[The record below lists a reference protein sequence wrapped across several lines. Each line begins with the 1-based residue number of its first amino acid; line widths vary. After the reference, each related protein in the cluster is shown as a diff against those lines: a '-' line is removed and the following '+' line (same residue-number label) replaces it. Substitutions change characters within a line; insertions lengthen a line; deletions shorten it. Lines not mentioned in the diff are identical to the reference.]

1 MKPLNEY
8 PTEDWVSPKIEVRA
22 STMHG
27 NGMFAMSPIAPGEA
41 VVIWGGTFVGTEE
54 AKRAGAQGKVVMQLD
69 DDVYSIEERG
79 EASTY
84 FMNHSCDPNVW
95 MADTVTLVA
104 RRDIAADEE
113 LIVDYALFEAN
124 QDAVMSWQC
133 VCGSPHC
140 RKRVTG
146 QDWRLLELQARYAG
160 HFLPLIAKRISE

>member
-8 PTEDWVSPKIEVRA
+8 PTEDWLSPKIEVRE
-22 STMHG
+22 SPIQG
-27 NGMFAMSPIAPGEA
+27 SGMFAKSPITPGE
-41 VVIWGGTFVGTEE
+41 VVVVWGGTFVETEE
-54 AKRAGAQGKVVMQLD
+54 ADRARAQGKIIMQLD
-69 DDVYSIEERG
+69 DDVYSIEEPG
-79 EASTY
+79 EDSTY

-104 RRDIAADEE
+104 RRALVTDEE
-113 LIVDYALFEAN
+113 LTVDYALFEAD
-124 QDAVMSWQC
+124 QVAVMNWQC

-160 HFLPLIAKRISE
+160 HFLPLIARRISG